1 MLLQNFILLRM
12 LMGHILLS
20 PWSTSTCRKPVKR
33 KGRIIYNCRIV
44 ATLIY
49 EIVRM
54 TESSSTLPI
63 IGSIRSP
70 GGMKDKN
77 AVLKR
82 SRSLI
87 RSISLRPG
95 NLKYR
100 INSAV
105 GNEEKKSEKSLMSQD
120 SINTK
125 KSTILQLF
133 EKMLGISTI
142 QPVVDID
149 DFKNNTEVPR
159 NEIEELL
166 LSQRNQFEPLHTLHG
181 YLLKPTTL
189 ESARPLF
196 TWLKECS
203 EELDE
208 WTTKL
213 VIHVLNRRAQNIAN
227 KRTKKNFH
235 VD

>member
-1 MLLQNFILLRM
+1 
-12 LMGHILLS
+12 MGHILLS

-44 ATLIY
+44 ATLMY

-63 IGSIRSP
+63 IGTIRSP
-70 GGMKDKN
+70 GGLKDKKDGI
-77 AVLKR
+77 KR
-82 SRSLI
+82 SRSLMQ
-87 RSISLRPG
+87 SFSLLPD

-100 INSAV
+100 VDSTRSI
-105 GNEEKKSEKSLMSQD
+105 GERKSDKSLVSQD

-133 EKMLGISTI
+133 EKMLGISNV
-142 QPVVDID
+142 QPVTESLG
-149 DFKNNTEVPR
+149 DFKNNTEIPR
-159 NEIEELL
+159 SEIEEIL
-166 LSQRNQFEPLHTLHG
+166 LSQRIQFEPLHILHG
-181 YLLKPTTL
+181 YLLKPNAL
-189 ESARPLF
+189 ESAKPLF

-213 VIHVLNRRAQNIAN
+213 VVHVLTRRAQNITD
-227 KRTKKNFH
+227 KRTKKSFH
-235 VD
+235 TE